1 MYKALYYLPHVLKNQ
16 YLKPENLKKLQEKR
30 LRNLVQHAYR
40 NTRFY
45 KEKFRKAGITPHD
58 IHGLD
63 ELEKIPFTTKEEVV
77 KGANIAA
84 GYHEGNCDV
93 HFTSGTS
100 GTTLKVLYDIENH
113 AYEIALTCRYHWAQ
127 GVRPWHNYF
136 MILHD
141 PVELKGAQKR
151 SIFHKRMSIP
161 GDIPDEEKVELARK
175 YRPQVIAGHLST
187 LVAMAKIVQEKK
199 ISIAPKII
207 IIGGELNPPPY
218 RQYVETVFG
227 GQTFDKYGAFETKSI
242 AWECNQ
248 HNMHIDADSVIVEC
262 VKGGEVV
269 TAQERGEVVVTSLW
283 NWAMP
288 FIRYR
293 LGDSG
298 VLSDEVCGCGRTLP
312 LMKVIEGRI
321 DDFIVLPSGNVLPPT
336 ALVPLFFKT
345 QEIEQF
351 RIIQNRKDLLE
362 VEIMPNKDYTGVV
375 EKTILEKLEKII
387 NEPIHIQIKKVE
399 TINQKVKTKY
409 RTVISNV
416 KMDISSLGG

>member
-1 MYKALYYLPHVLKNQ
+1 MYKTLYYLPHVLKNQ
-16 YLKPENLKKLQEKR
+16 YVKPETLKKLQEKR
-30 LRNLVQHAYR
+30 LRHLVQHAYR

-58 IHGLD
+58 IHDLD
-63 ELEKIPFTTKEEVV
+63 DLKKIPFTTKEEIVNSTGIV
-77 KGANIAA
+77 AA

-93 HFTSGTS
+93 HYTSGTS
-100 GTTLKVLYDIENH
+100 GTTLKVLHDIENH

-141 PVELKGAQKR
+141 PVELRGAQKR
-151 SIFHKRMSIP
+151 SIFHKRLSVP
-161 GDIPDEEKVELARK
+161 GDIPDEEKVELLKK
-175 YRPQVIAGHLST
+175 YQPHVIAGHLST
-187 LVAMAKIVQEKK
+187 LVAMAKIIQEKK
-199 ISIAPKII
+199 ISIAPRII

-227 GQTFDKYGAFETKSI
+227 GQTFDKYGAFEVKSI

-262 VKGGEVV
+262 VKEKDVV
-269 TAQERGEVVVTSLW
+269 VPGERGEVVVTSLW

-293 LGDSG
+293 LGDIG
-298 VLSDEVCGCGRTLP
+298 ALSDGVCGCGRTLP
-312 LMKVIEGRI
+312 LMKVIEGRL

-345 QEIEQF
+345 LQIEQF

-362 VEIMPNKDYTGVV
+362 VEIVPHKEYTENV
-375 EKTILEKLEKII
+375 EKNILEKLETII
-387 NEPIHIQIKKVE
+387 NEPIHIKIKKVE
-399 TINQKVKTKY
+399 TIKQEVKTKY

-416 KMDISSLGG
+416 KMDLSSL